1 MNERDK
7 KRLTLDF
14 DPSAF
19 ELLEELAM
27 ESGKTKAGV
36 IRTALA
42 VYAVAKDEEKR
53 NNKLAVIDETGH
65 AVKQLVIT

>member
-1 MNERDK
+1 MNERAK

-14 DPSAF
+14 DPSGFA
-19 ELLEELAM
+19 LLEELAL

-42 VYAVAKDEEKR
+42 VYAIARDEEKR
-53 NNKLAVIDETGH
+53 KNKLAVIDEKGQ

>member
-1 MNERDK
+1 MNERGK

>member
-14 DPSAF
+14 DRSGFA
-19 ELLEELAM
+19 LLEELAH

-42 VYAVAKDEEKR
+42 VYAIAKDEEKR
-53 NNKLAVIDETGH
+53 KNKLAVVDEKGQP
-65 AVKQLVIT
+65 VKQLVIT

>member
-1 MNERDK
+1 MNEKEK

-14 DPSAF
+14 DPGAF
-19 ELLEELAM
+19 ELLEELAL

-42 VYAVAKDEEKR
+42 VYAVAKEEEKHK
-53 NNKLAVIDETGH
+53 NKLAVIDEKGH